1 MDNNTFDINQEIL
14 INNEIKKETE
24 FLISLLNIKQSAMNN
39 QMFMNNNM
47 NLSNPM
53 MNPNFNNNPL
63 QQQYL
68 QQQQMLE
75 QLMHQQQ
82 LMYQQLIQ
90 QQQMNNMKKE
100 KEQYITVIFRD
111 GRMGEQNPIMIPCS
125 IHDKVSDIIEK
136 YKNMAKNST
145 ETQKFI
151 YNAQAL
157 NPNLTLA
164 EAKLVNNA
172 NIFVVETEGVRGG

>member
-1 MDNNTFDINQEIL
+1 
-14 INNEIKKETE
+14 
-24 FLISLLNIKQSAMNN
+24 MNN

-47 NLSNPM
+47 NLFNPM

-75 QLMHQQQ
+75 QLMLQQQ
-82 LMYQQLIQ
+82 QMYQQLIQ

-100 KEQYITVIFRD
+100 KEQYITVIFRE
-111 GRMGEQNPIMIPCS
+111 GRMGEQNSVMIHCS

-136 YKNMAKNST
+136 FKNISKYSY
-145 ETQKFI
+145 EEPKFI
-151 YNAQAL
+151 FNALTL

-164 EAKLVNNA
+164 EANLANNSK
-172 NIFVVETEGVRGG
+172 IFVIEAAGIKGG